1 MIEMIHSE
9 HSSRHAF
16 VVPKQEKPSTIS
28 TPVQPKWDCFGLFR
42 RTNAISPER
51 IEKRKNEID
60 ALNKRQL
67 KNTLQK
73 AESDAHLFKVVNTN
87 TPLPIEVETNL
98 NLLRRKE
105 VRLTSTVDS
114 VVEEENVARK
124 ISKFGWLMYNRIKR
138 KS

>member
-1 MIEMIHSE
+1 MERSE

-16 VVPKQEKPSTIS
+16 VVPKQEKPSTIA
-28 TPVQPKWDCFGLFR
+28 TPVQPKWDCFGLFKS
-42 RTNAISPER
+42 NSISPER
-51 IEKRKNEID
+51 IEKRKKEID
-60 ALNKRQL
+60 ALNKREL

-73 AESDAHLFKVVNTN
+73 AESDAKLLKVTKIPV
-87 TPLPIEVETNL
+87 PVEVKTNL

-114 VVEEENVARK
+114 VVEEENVPRK
-124 ISKFGWLMYNRIKR
+124 ISKLGWLMYNRMKR

>member
-1 MIEMIHSE
+1 MERSE

-16 VVPKQEKPSTIS
+16 VVPKQEKPSTIA
-28 TPVQPKWDCFGLFR
+28 TPVQPKWDCFGLFKS
-42 RTNAISPER
+42 NSISPER
-51 IEKRKNEID
+51 IEKRKKEID

-67 KNTLQK
+67 KQTLQK
-73 AESDAHLFKVVNTN
+73 AESDAKLLEVTK
-87 TPLPIEVETNL
+87 TPLPVEVKTNI

-114 VVEEENVARK
+114 VVEEENVPRK
-124 ISKFGWLMYNRIKR
+124 ISKLGWLMYNRIKR